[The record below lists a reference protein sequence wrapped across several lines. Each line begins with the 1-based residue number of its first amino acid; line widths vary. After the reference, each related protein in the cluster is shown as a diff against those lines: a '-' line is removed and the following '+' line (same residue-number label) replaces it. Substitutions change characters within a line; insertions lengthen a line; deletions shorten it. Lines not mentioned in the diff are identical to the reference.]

1 MNDNEPVSWRKPIIL
16 GICVLALGLLL
27 AGRAF
32 LGEAPPSA
40 DTNIEAVND

>member
-16 GICVLALGLLL
+16 GLCALTLGILL

-32 LGEAPPSA
+32 FGDAPQA
-40 DTNIEAVND
+40 EDTNIEAVND